1 MRTEEDNVLPVKL
14 NGQCWSTGKLAKQEC
29 PWWGRWVRWGGQRRV
44 GGALGGHYTDRSP
57 QPLTNLDLALLAR
70 SSSPGEI
77 LEASLRPQSE
87 NTNTKTCFHFFH
99 SGSSNDATLGN
110 KGNKVLELLPL
121 LSFHFISLPR
131 TTRRAHLDL
140 RLGPRVWQMHLGAF
154 FPLSFSLF
162 QAINHL
168 GSVGWREWWWQRLG
182 MPPSCQRSLSALKA
196 SS

>member
-1 MRTEEDNVLPVKL
+1 MGNVGLQGSWQSKNALGGVGGL
-14 NGQCWSTGKLAKQEC
+14 GEVGK
-29 PWWGRWVRWGGQRRV
+29 GGRV

-70 SSSPGEI
+70 SSSSGEI

-99 SGSSNDATLGN
+99 SDSSNDATLGK
-110 KGNKVLELLPL
+110 KGNKVLELPPL

-140 RLGPRVWQMHLGAF
+140 RLGPRV
-154 FPLSFSLF
+154 
-162 QAINHL
+162 
-168 GSVGWREWWWQRLG
+168 
-182 MPPSCQRSLSALKA
+182 
-196 SS
+196 